1 MHKKLIPIYVCDY
14 CNKEFDSEYLCEI
27 HEKDKHICPICEHS
41 YYVYG
46 CEFNCE
52 LQNEGKRC
60 RFKKKEDE

>member
-1 MHKKLIPIYVCDY
+1 MHKKMMPIYICDY
-14 CNKEFDSEYLCEI
+14 CNKEFYSEYLCEI

-52 LQNEGKRC
+52 LKNEGKRC
-60 RFKKKEDE
+60 RFKKKENK